1 MFAKTVTYEDFNGEK
16 RTETYMFNLTKSEL
30 MMWITTEG
38 EYTLDKV
45 LERLVEKRN
54 GRQIMETV
62 EDLLHRSYGVKS
74 LDGRKFEKSEE
85 IWKDFFHT
93 EAYSQIFMELV
104 TDQVKTAEFVNG
116 VVSKELAEAVAKE
129 IEKGKGNILPITQ

>member
-1 MFAKTVTYEDFNGEK
+1 MFAKTVTYEDFDGEK

-30 MMWITTEG
+30 LMWITTEG

-45 LERLVEKRN
+45 LERLVEKKN

-85 IWKDFFHT
+85 IWKDFFYT

-104 TDQVKTAEFVNG
+104 TDENKTAEFVNG
-116 VVSKELAEAVAKE
+116 LVSKDLAEAVAKE
-129 IEKGKGNILPITQ
+129 IEKGKGNLIPITQ